1 MLQATGLPT
10 WATLGT
16 AGLKGVV
23 LPDTVQEIIIAA
35 DSDPAGQKAAL
46 AAAERLT
53 REGHKVRIATPPQHH
68 KDFNALK
75 QKDLVV

>member
-1 MLQATGLPT
+1 M
-10 WATLGT
+10 
-16 AGLKGVV
+16 

-46 AAAERLT
+46 AAAERFT
-53 REGHKVRIATPPQHH
+53 REGHKVRIATPPQNQ

-75 QKDLVV
+75 QKDLII